1 MEKFV
6 LNSLLMD
13 AYKDLITEN
22 NYIIFNY
29 YYTENYTLQEIAD
42 LLDVSKS
49 FIGLSIKNTEKKLNQ
64 FENSLHIVKTNNEL
78 REILEV
84 NDIDEKNKRIK
95 KLLDEE

>member
-13 AYKDLITEN
+13 VYKDLITEN

-42 LLDVSKS
+42 LLNVSKS

-78 REILEV
+78 REILEI

>member
-6 LNSLLMD
+6 LNSLLID

-64 FENSLHIVKTNNEL
+64 FENSLHIVKTNNKL
-78 REILEV
+78 REILEI
-84 NDIDEKNKRIK
+84 NDINEKNKRIK

>member
-6 LNSLLMD
+6 LNSLLID
-13 AYKDLITEN
+13 AYKDLITEK

-78 REILEV
+78 REILEI

>member
-78 REILEV
+78 REILEI

>member
-6 LNSLLMD
+6 LNSLLID

-78 REILEV
+78 REILEI

>member
-6 LNSLLMD
+6 LNSLLID